1 MQNLHDLQEKIF
13 FETKN
18 ILNSLSQ
25 IESKDELLSKQDLF
39 GEITDR
45 IAFLRILEVNK
56 DAFISADQ
64 PEIST
69 PQSNEILNTDNF
81 NNDEIE
87 HDLAEDDLMEEEV
100 KFTNEINNTNDLET
114 SVEINEI
121 SEETLITD
129 VKEELQ
135 FSSDLPDDTDFELDP
150 PIEEEIPLIV
160 EQELP
165 NYEELILKKEQE
177 FLESEERRR
186 KIVEFS
192 KEDHTTQSIITE
204 PFEDERQDESLTERK
219 FKLANIKGLKTVQ
232 NLFDEDSLD
241 KVLEHESE
249 IVVKPNSGSLLKN
262 NIETDFMEAPKKQ
275 LEFKL
280 DFNDKIAFTKYLFNG
295 NDAELKETIDKL
307 NSYDKID
314 DAQQYLSE
322 IYYKKNWQKVDEY
335 AQRLWSLVE
344 NKFL

>member
-18 ILNSLSQ
+18 ILSSLSQ

-45 IAFLRILEVNK
+45 IAFLRILELNK
-56 DAFISADQ
+56 DSFNI
-64 PEIST
+64 PEIPEILSN
-69 PQSNEILNTDNF
+69 QNNEILKAEYF
-81 NNDEIE
+81 HRDELE
-87 HDLAEDDLMEEEV
+87 HDQQVHDLIEEEV
-100 KFTNEINNTNDLET
+100 KFTNEINNTDEIET
-114 SVEINEI
+114 VTDELEI
-121 SEETLITD
+121 SENEENLKAAETPKFTTD
-129 VKEELQ
+129 QEDEIH
-135 FSSDLPDDTDFELDP
+135 FEFDP
-150 PIEEEIPLIV
+150 PIEEEIPLLV

-186 KIVEFS
+186 KIVEFT
-192 KEDHTTQSIITE
+192 KEDHIQSISTE
-204 PFEDERQDESLTERK
+204 PFENDRQDESLTERK

-232 NLFDEDSLD
+232 NLFDEDPLE
-241 KVLEHESE
+241 KVLEHDSD
-249 IVVKPNSGSLLKN
+249 IVIKPGSLMKS

-275 LEFKL
+275 PEFKL
-280 DFNDKIAFTKYLFNG
+280 DFNDKIAFTRFLFNG
-295 NDAELKETIDKL
+295 NDAELKNTIDRL
-307 NSYDKID
+307 NSFDKMD

-322 IYYKKNWQKVDEY
+322 VYYEKNWQKVDEY

>member
-18 ILNSLSQ
+18 ILQTLSQ
-25 IESKDELLSKQDLF
+25 IDSKDELLSKQDLF

-45 IAFLRILEVNK
+45 IAFLRILELNK
-56 DAFISADQ
+56 DYFSK
-64 PEIST
+64 PEIIDNSSIE
-69 PQSNEILNTDNF
+69 SNVISERAIDQ
-81 NNDEIE
+81 NDEFE
-87 HDLAEDDLMEEEV
+87 HIHEEEDLMEEEV
-100 KFTNEINNTNDLET
+100 KFTNEINNTD
-114 SVEINEI
+114 SVDHQIHEEF
-121 SEETLITD
+121 ETLANLE
-129 VKEELQ
+129 VSEVHHFQNFEEEEI
-135 FSSDLPDDTDFELDP
+135 DFDSDP

-186 KIVEFS
+186 KIVEFT
-192 KEDHTTQSIITE
+192 KEDHVQSISTE
-204 PFEDERQDESLTERK
+204 PFENERQDESLTERK

-232 NLFDEDSLD
+232 NLFDEDPLD
-241 KVLEHESE
+241 KVLEHDSD
-249 IVVKPNSGSLLKN
+249 IVVKSGSLMKN
-262 NIETDFMEAPKKQ
+262 NIETDFMEASKK
-275 LEFKL
+275 LPEFKL
-280 DFNDKIAFTKYLFNG
+280 DFNDKIAFTKVLFNG
-295 NDAELKETIDKL
+295 NETDLKNTIDRL
-307 NSYDKID
+307 NSYEKME

-322 IYYKKNWQKVDEY
+322 VYYNKNWQKVDEY

>member
-18 ILNSLSQ
+18 ILHSLSQ

-45 IAFLRILEVNK
+45 IAFLRILELNK
-56 DAFISADQ
+56 DSFIQ
-64 PEIST
+64 PEL
-69 PQSNEILNTDNF
+69 PEVQAYQSNEILNAENF
-81 NNDEIE
+81 SRDELE
-87 HDLAEDDLMEEEV
+87 HDEQVHDLIEEEV
-100 KFTNEINNTNDLET
+100 KFTNEINNTSDLDASTEEIEMPE
-114 SVEINEI
+114 SAEVSEVVEEPK
-121 SEETLITD
+121 LVAD
-129 VKEELQ
+129 KEEEIH
-135 FSSDLPDDTDFELDP
+135 FEFDP
-150 PIEEEIPLIV
+150 PIEEEIPLFV

-186 KIVEFS
+186 KIVEFT
-192 KEDHTTQSIITE
+192 KEDHVQSISTE
-204 PFEDERQDESLTERK
+204 PFEEDRQNESLTERK

-232 NLFDEDSLD
+232 NLFDEDPLD
-241 KVLEHESE
+241 KVLEHDSE
-249 IVVKPNSGSLLKN
+249 IIVKSGSLLKT
-262 NIETDFMEAPKKQ
+262 NIETDFMEAPKKMP
-275 LEFKL
+275 EFKL
-280 DFNDKIAFTKYLFNG
+280 DFNDKIAFTKFLFNG
-295 NDAELKETIDKL
+295 NDTELKNTIDRL

-322 IYYKKNWQKVDEY
+322 VYYDRNWQKVDEY

>member
-1 MQNLHDLQEKIF
+1 MQNLQDLQEKIF

-18 ILNSLSQ
+18 ILSSLSQ
-25 IESKDELLSKQDLF
+25 IDSKDELLSKQDLF

-45 IAFLRILEVNK
+45 IAFLRILEINK
-56 DAFISADQ
+56 DAFISTDHS
-64 PEIST
+64 EIST
-69 PQSNEILNTDNF
+69 HQSNEILNSDNF

-100 KFTNEINNTNDLET
+100 KFTNEINNTNDVE
-114 SVEINEI
+114 SSSEINDI
-121 SEETLITD
+121 SEELIISEATED
-129 VKEELQ
+129 LQ

-150 PIEEEIPLIV
+150 PLEEEIPLIV
-160 EQELP
+160 EQDLP

-192 KEDHTTQSIITE
+192 KEDHPAQSISTE
-204 PFEDERQDESLTERK
+204 PFEDERQNESLTERK

-232 NLFDEDSLD
+232 NLFDEDPLD
-241 KVLEHESE
+241 KVLDHESE
-249 IVVKPNSGSLLKN
+249 IIVKPTSGSLLKS

-280 DFNDKIAFTKYLFNG
+280 DFNDKIAFTKFLFNG
-295 NDAELKETIDKL
+295 NGAELKSTIDRL
-307 NSYDKID
+307 NSYDKMD

-322 IYYKKNWQKVDEY
+322 VYYAKNWQKVDEY